1 MRKLD
6 SAAIVRVVREM
17 AGLTQEELA
26 RRAGTSQPAVARYE
40 NGSAH
45 PSTATLQRLT
55 RTGGYEL
62 QVELVRANPCDL
74 STDRAKKLRRH
85 RGEILA
91 AMEREGARNVRI
103 FGSVARGED
112 GEDGE
117 DGEGSDIDLLVD
129 FDLHRG
135 LLPFVR
141 LNFELSQL
149 LDELVEV
156 SPQGILKP
164 NVLDNALADAVPL

>member
-1 MRKLD
+1 MD
-6 SAAIVRVVREM
+6 SAAIVRVVRER

-40 NGSAH
+40 SGSAH

-55 RTGGYEL
+55 RAGGYEL
-62 QVELVRANPCDL
+62 QVELVRANPSDL
-74 STDRAKKLRRH
+74 STDRARKLRRH

-103 FGSVARGED
+103 FGSVAR
-112 GEDGE
+112 GE

-149 LDELVEV
+149 LDERVEV

-164 NVLDNALADAVPL
+164 DVLDNALADAVPL